1 MVLTHVMKLGAML
14 VTSLTFPMVGKVN
27 KRGPVATRIAQI
39 ASRNTVLRDRF
50 IIPLAQL
57 FNNAEIKIQLYTM
70 GVQNVTKFPKL
81 PTKIAIQKVGRH

>member
-1 MVLTHVMKLGAML
+1 MVLTHVMKLGALL
-14 VTSLTFPMVGKVN
+14 VASLTFPIVGKVN

-39 ASRNTVLRDRF
+39 ASRNTVFRDRF

-57 FNNAEIKIQLYTM
+57 FNNAEIKIQLYSM
-70 GVQNVTKFPKL
+70 GIKNVTKVPKL